1 MFYSAH
7 VPKRAQNASAVYD
20 VWSAEKV
27 ILKLWSREY
36 VLIDLKVAIP
46 EGYYGRVVGHSSM
59 AKRYGMIFHNGTIDL
74 DYHRIV
80 SVILFNFCNKEC
92 VIERGDCIAHV
103 IFERY
108 YIPKFIE
115 VPEFANEKTK

>member
-7 VPKRAQNASAVYD
+7 VPKRAHNASAVYD

-59 AKRYGMIFHNGTIDL
+59 AKKYGMMVHNGTIDS

-80 SVILFNFCNKEC
+80 SVILSIFAIKNALSKE
-92 VIERGDCIAHV
+92 VTV
-103 IFERY
+103 LL
-108 YIPKFIE
+108 
-115 VPEFANEKTK
+115 T